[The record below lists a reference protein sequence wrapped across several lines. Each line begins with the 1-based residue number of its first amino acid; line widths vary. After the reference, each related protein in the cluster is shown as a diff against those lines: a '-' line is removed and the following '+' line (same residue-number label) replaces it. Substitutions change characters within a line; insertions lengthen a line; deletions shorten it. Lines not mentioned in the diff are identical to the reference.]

1 MATIDQ
7 LNAAL
12 VKADAAGDT
21 EGARMLAG
29 EIRKMRQSMPAEQP
43 AEEGSFLQG
52 LGNVAAG
59 ALRGAGSIGATIM
72 APKDIISDAIAGK
85 GLSLE
90 SSRQRRADMDSA
102 LQSMGAQTD
111 SFGYGAGKLAGEIA
125 GTAGAPSVLAKG
137 AQALKASPAIVQ
149 ALRSGGLAADGL
161 TGAKALATRV
171 AGGAATGGASA
182 ALLNPEEAGTGAMIG
197 GALPI
202 AGAALRGAGKLISPE
217 RLMQSAL
224 KPTLAQQQSGE
235 AKAAVDTLL
244 KYGINATQSG
254 ADKLKTMV
262 QGVDQEIGDLI
273 SGSNAKISRSDVL
286 GALGGVR
293 SKFASQVAPEGDL
306 SAIQKVG
313 DEFSNHPLF
322 AGYGAEKA
330 AAENAV
336 QKALSEKQ
344 TALQAAGKLKTF
356 AAQQKSLADG
366 ATIQLARAQP
376 ENQLYYNTGG
386 MGRSATSSSSLPVPG
401 YPRFPS
407 RYTNNIDRVPEG
419 LQGADEAMAIYAAKK
434 LEQDNAEKALASLV
448 EGGPKLS
455 VQDAQRLKQGTYKV
469 LDKKYGQLGSAET
482 EALKGL
488 ARGLK
493 EQIAL
498 AVPEVSPLN
507 AKQSE
512 LIKALKVTSRR
523 AMMDDNRNPV
533 GIAGL
538 STNPSQLAAM
548 LADRSALLKSLAAR
562 GVKAVTPEENNA
574 LINALRKGVYR
585 VSPVASVD

>member
-1 MATIDQ
+1 MIEAELPDGTILEFPDGTAPDVMQRVVKQRIGQAPKQEKSMLGALGGAIGQGVGNVALGAQNLVGMGLEKLGADQ
-7 LNAAL
+7 AGQWLQ
-12 VKADAAGDT
+12 KDAAQGKAKLQGEIQPYEEQYPMT
-21 EGARMLAG
+21 VGGGRLAG
-29 EIRKMRQSMPAEQP
+29 EVIGTLPV
-43 AEEGSFLQG
+43 G
-52 LGNVAAG
+52 G
-59 ALRGAGSIGATIM
+59 A
-72 APKDIISDAIAGK
+72 
-85 GLSLE
+85 
-90 SSRQRRADMDSA
+90 
-102 LQSMGAQTD
+102 
-111 SFGYGAGKLAGEIA
+111 
-125 GTAGAPSVLAKG
+125 LAKG
-137 AQALKASPAIVQ
+137 VGMAAKGVGAAKYASPLVD
-149 ALRSGGLAADGL
+149 ALRTGGMSAGAQ

-197 GALPI
+197 GAIPV
-202 AGAALRGAGKLISPE
+202 AGAVLTGAKKIISPE

-254 ADKLKTMV
+254 ADKLKNMV
-262 QGVDQEIGDLI
+262 QGVDQEISDLI
-273 SGSNAKISRSDVL
+273 SGSSAQISRNDVL
-286 GALGGVR
+286 GTLGGVR

-482 EALKGL
+482 EAQKGL

-574 LINALRKGVYR
+574 LINALREGVYR